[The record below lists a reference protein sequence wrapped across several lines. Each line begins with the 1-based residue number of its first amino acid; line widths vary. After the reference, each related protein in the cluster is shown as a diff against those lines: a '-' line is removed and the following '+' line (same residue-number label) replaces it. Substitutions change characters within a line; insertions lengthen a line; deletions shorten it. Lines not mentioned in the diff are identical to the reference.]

1 MLERLVVKHVSWSL
15 GEISITLPPECIP
28 DGSPQSCVKTDE
40 LLKGRLI
47 PLEAFLHIENI

>member
-1 MLERLVVKHVSWSL
+1 MVKHVSWSL